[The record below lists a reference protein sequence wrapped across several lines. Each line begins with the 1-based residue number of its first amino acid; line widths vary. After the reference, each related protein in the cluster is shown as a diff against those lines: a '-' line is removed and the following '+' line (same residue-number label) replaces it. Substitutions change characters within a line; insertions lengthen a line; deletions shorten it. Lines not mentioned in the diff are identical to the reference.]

1 VEHAILKSSN
11 SVLIVVDVQE
21 RLMDAMDSNMRAGVE
36 ENLERLA
43 LGAKLLKIP
52 VLVTEQYPKGL
63 GPTIPQVAAALG
75 EQTVLEKT
83 DFSCGRVPE
92 FCDALSALQRNHV
105 VLTGAESHICVY
117 QTALD
122 LQAQGYTV
130 HIVTDAVASRQES
143 HRALALEQMSRLG
156 MFTMPTETVLF
167 QWLEKAGS
175 EAFKQISR
183 SIR

>member
-1 VEHAILKSSN
+1 MDHAILKSSN
-11 SVLIVVDVQE
+11 SVLVVIDVQE
-21 RLMDAMDSNMRAGVE
+21 RLMDAMESTMRAEVE
-36 ENLERLA
+36 ENIERLA
-43 LGAKLLKIP
+43 LGAKLLEIP
-52 VLVTEQYPKGL
+52 ILVTEQYPRGL
-63 GPTIPQVAAALG
+63 GSTTPRVAAAFG
-75 EQTVLEKT
+75 EQTVMEKT

-92 FCDALSALQRNHV
+92 FRDALGTQGRVHV

-122 LQAQGYTV
+122 LQGFGYTV
-130 HIVTDAVASRQES
+130 HIVTDAVASRKES
-143 HRALALEQMSRLG
+143 HRARALNQMSRLG